1 MNLSMSGLDYG
12 LAPIALRERLSFT
25 RSQAGELS
33 GEIRRSV
40 PGVQGCVI
48 ISTCNRTEIYLS
60 CQPGVSPEPGAVLCA
75 LGPRRSPPAVP
86 ARPAAGLPRRPS
98 ASRGAARRFG
108 APWRPRGAPPEAGD
122 WGLEEGA
129 GGAALGGAAR
139 EVGWD
144 WGRSPRHDGSTPGL

>member
-12 LAPIALRERLSFT
+12 LASIALRERLSFT

-40 PGVQGCVI
+40 PGVQGRVI

-75 LGPRRSPPAVP
+75 AAGQDYAPFAQAFVTRRDEGAVRHL
-86 ARPAAGLPRRPS
+86 ARVAAGLRS
-98 ASRGAARRFG
+98 QIWGEDQIVTQVKTAIAAAR
-108 APWRPRGAPPEAGD
+108 D
-122 WGLEEGA
+122 Q
-129 GGAALGGAAR
+129 GGT
-139 EVGWD
+139 
-144 WGRSPRHDGSTPGL
+144 GS